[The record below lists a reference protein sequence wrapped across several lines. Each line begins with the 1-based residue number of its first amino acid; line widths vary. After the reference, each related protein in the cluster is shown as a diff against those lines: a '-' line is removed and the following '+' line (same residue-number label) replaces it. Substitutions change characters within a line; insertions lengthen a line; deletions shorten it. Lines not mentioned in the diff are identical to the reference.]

1 MPPVDAEY
9 TVGIVVD
16 SEQLLKL
23 VRRLLAADNAQ
34 DVLHMLLDSLGELRP
49 GGCAVLLFSS
59 EAKTPGYAMHRS
71 PSGAIEE
78 STFAVDEFA
87 HLQLSPKSPQPLS
100 EDAVLPF
107 KREGSGS
114 LIGLGL
120 RWGGYRGTLLH
131 YGDTSHDAAAH
142 RELFL
147 VAEAAQIALKQLFEL
162 QALRDSTQKESFAR
176 FEAERSIS
184 KQRESTRELLRTKN
198 FLESMIAASV
208 DGIVAADL
216 QGNIILYNQGAERIH
231 KRHGE
236 DVVGQL
242 HVTALYPEGVAHD
255 IMRMIRSEEH
265 GGLGR
270 LESTRLEALD
280 SEGNRIPIS
289 LSAAMIYDEEGNEKA
304 SFGIFTD
311 LREWVQVEKRLHDAR
326 EKLKLSERQ
335 AMIAELAGAA
345 AHELNQPLTT
355 IVAYSDML
363 AKRIK
368 GDALEE
374 RAIKAIVRDAER
386 MADIVKRIG
395 RITKYETT
403 TYVGSQKIFDL
414 DRASEDQ

>member
-1 MPPVDAEY
+1 M
-9 TVGIVVD
+9 VD
-16 SEQLLKL
+16 SEQLLQL
-23 VRRLLAADNAQ
+23 VRQLLASDTTHGVLQTLLKFIQSHRAGGSAVLIFSQ
-34 DVLHMLLDSLGELRP
+34 DAAGPGFVLHASPAGSLEELTFNSETFKHLRIDSLQAQTLGSSVELPFARDEASQ
-49 GGCAVLLFSS
+49 GWGVTGFGIHWNNHHAVLLHYAEIPLR
-59 EAKTPGYAMHRS
+59 EADK
-71 PSGAIEE
+71 
-78 STFAVDEFA
+78 
-87 HLQLSPKSPQPLS
+87 
-100 EDAVLPF
+100 
-107 KREGSGS
+107 EG
-114 LIGLGL
+114 LA
-120 RWGGYRGTLLH
+120 RT
-131 YGDTSHDAAAH
+131 
-142 RELFL
+142 
-147 VAEAAQIALKQLFEL
+147 AEAAQIALKQLLDL
-162 QALRDSTQKESFAR
+162 QILRDSTQKESFAR

-216 QGNIILYNQGAERIH
+216 HGNIILYNQGAERIH

-236 DVVGQL
+236 EVVGHL
-242 HVTALYPEGVAHD
+242 HVTQLYPEGVAHE
-255 IMRMIRSEEH
+255 IMRMIRSDEH
-265 GGLGR
+265 GGIGR
-270 LESTRLEALD
+270 LESMRLEALD
-280 SEGNRIPIS
+280 SEGQRIPIS
-289 LSAAMIYDEEGNEKA
+289 LSAAMIYDEQGNEKA

-311 LREWVQVEKRLHDAR
+311 LREWVQVEQRLHDAR

-368 GDALEE
+368 GDPLEE

>member
-1 MPPVDAEY
+1 MRSTLRV
-9 TVGIVVD
+9 TVVD
-16 SEQLLKL
+16 SAQILNLIR
-23 VRRLLAADNAQ
+23 VLLAADNTQ
-34 DVLHMLLDSLGELRP
+34 DILQKLLEAIHELRF
-49 GGCAVLLFSS
+49 GGCAVLLFP
-59 EAKTPGYAMHRS
+59 EDARATGFALHGH
-71 PSGAIEE
+71 PSGTVEE
-78 STFAVDEFA
+78 DTFDPAEFGS
-87 HLQLSPKSPQPLS
+87 LQFDTPTPRTLAA
-100 EDAVLPF
+100 ETNLPF
-107 KREGSGS
+107 KRREPWAKCAVTAF
-114 LIGLGL
+114 GL
-120 RWGGYRGTLLH
+120 RWNDYRGTLLH
-131 YGDTSHDAAAH
+131 YNDTPLSDEETQ
-142 RELFL
+142 ELL
-147 VAEAAQIALKQLFEL
+147 LIAEAAQVALKQLHDI
-162 QALRDSTQKESFAR
+162 QTLRDSTQKESFAR

-216 QGNIILYNQGAERIH
+216 EGNIILYNQGAERIH

-242 HVTALYPEGVAHD
+242 KVTELYPEGVAHE

-270 LESTRLEALD
+270 LESTRLDALD
-280 SEGNRIPIS
+280 SDGNHVPIS
-289 LSAAMIYDEEGNEKA
+289 LSAAMIYDEQGNEKA

-368 GDALEE
+368 GDPLEE